1 MSVTHLSMDELR
13 AGLDHI
19 AASPKDSGPLV
30 LIVRRPGRDV
40 REVVTDGILSLADGL
55 VGDGWRDRMDPGD
68 PSPDTQITIINT
80 RLIGLL
86 APDASRWPLAGDQ
99 LYVDLDLGL
108 DNLPPGTRL
117 GVGSAILEVTAEPH
131 TGCKKFVSRF
141 GLDAM
146 KFVNSPE
153 GRRMNLRG
161 IYAKVAQA
169 GTIAQ
174 GDVVTK
180 LA

>member
-19 AASPKDSGPLV
+19 AASPKNSGPLV
-30 LIVRRPGRDV
+30 LIVRRPGQDV

-68 PSPDTQITIINT
+68 QSPDTQITIINS

-161 IYAKVAQA
+161 IYAKVTQA

-174 GDVVTK
+174 GDIVTK